1 MVALFFIIKKESA
14 YLPFRNPFF
23 SQWQK
28 SMKMLFWIPTLIK
41 FLVKK
46 KSRFKYFQFHMLNH
60 WREWERDNQDN
71 SHCILLGEHQQC
83 NKDGLQKN
91 NKTTRFSQ
99 IYNSKQS
106 PGTHSEKKGK
116 KCIYKWKKKP
126 GILSYKGKEQ
136 FIKQTISLSNG
147 QCLFGFLEWATSN
160 LGQPT

>member
-1 MVALFFIIKKESA
+1 MLFF
-14 YLPFRNPFF
+14 L
-23 SQWQK
+23 
-28 SMKMLFWIPTLIK
+28 LL
-41 FLVKK
+41 KK
-46 KSRFKYFQFHMLNH
+46 KVHTFPFSIPSLANDKRVWKCFSGSPLSSNSWKKRSRFKYFQFHMLNH

-116 KCIYKWKKKP
+116 KCIYEWKKKP